1 MIKSVAKA
9 IDILG
14 TFSSTEARLTLAEIA
29 RRRGLPKSTAH
40 NLLNTLLAAGFVE
53 RLDDDYYALGTAIVA
68 LTQAVR
74 VNVELRDRAAPL
86 LRRLADDCRESV
98 YLTVLDKDH
107 CLYIYA
113 VESPKRLLARTAVG
127 DRVPLHC
134 TSVGKAIL
142 ATMSEGEIKDI
153 VARVGMPAFTE
164 STITDLDVLR
174 ADLAKTRARGYALDS
189 GEHEAGVY
197 CVGAPI
203 FNARGDGIGACSIS
217 GNDPAIIQDR
227 LGELSS
233 CVMSAAQEISR
244 RMGYV
249 AASVSSLNTII
260 PNAVRTRPA

>member
-14 TFSSTEARLTLAEIA
+14 TFTSSEPRLTLAEIA

-53 RLDDDYYALGTAIVA
+53 KIDDDNYALGTTIVA

-142 ATMSEGEIKDI
+142 STLSDQEVEEI
-153 VARVGMPAFTE
+153 VARVGLLAFTPT
-164 STITDLDVLR
+164 TIADLDLLHT
-174 ADLAKTRARGYALDS
+174 DLAKTRNRGYAVDG
-189 GEHEAGVY
+189 GEHESGVY
-197 CVGAPI
+197 CLGAPI
-203 FNARGDGIGACSIS
+203 FNERGKGVGACSIS
-217 GNDPAIIQDR
+217 GTDPLMIQESQE
-227 LGELSS
+227 ELSS
-233 CVMSAAQEISR
+233 LVVNTAHEISR

-249 AASVSSLNTII
+249 PSKISSLTNIST
-260 PNAVRTRPA
+260 A